1 MTIETTLYFRH
12 PSNPQIAIEPT
23 TIVVSTN
30 DEGHAI
36 IVGAHGGGL
45 PGAGEFNGFAKRE
58 GTVRDMDELI
68 SRAKYLE
75 NPGLV
80 ADEVTGWYV
89 RIITPGS
96 GANTTYPYP
105 ILSAN
110 TRVVPDITPRDIPTE
125 GEIATAVEQLRQ
137 GIQLGLQGEA
147 IAGMDLVSGTY
158 ATIEAALVP
167 KAWDRARAR
176 RYVLNVCGSYEIQ
189 QVFDVD
195 SALAAMFATAGGWDI
210 QSLGLEKLDAILEQ
224 FRKGD

>member
-23 TIVVSTN
+23 TIVTSLN
-30 DEGHAI
+30 QDGHAI
-36 IVGAHGGGL
+36 IVGIHGGGL
-45 PGAGEFNGFAKRE
+45 KGAGSFDGFAKRE

-68 SRAKYLE
+68 PRSIYLE

-80 ADEVTGWYV
+80 ADTVAGWYV
-89 RIITPGS
+89 RIITPAGV
-96 GANTTYPYP
+96 NTTYPYP

-110 TRVVPDITPRDIPTE
+110 TRVVPDLTPRDLPTE
-125 GEIATAVEQLRQ
+125 GEITTAVEQLRQ
-137 GIQLGLQGEA
+137 GIELGLQGEVA
-147 IAGMDLVSGTY
+147 AGMDLVAGTY

-167 KAWDRARAR
+167 KAWDRNRAR

-210 QSLGLEKLDAILEQ
+210 QALGLEKLDAILEQ
-224 FRKGD
+224 FRKDV